1 MKTYIVT
8 GCAGMI
14 GWRVTELLISN
25 GANVLGIDDLNQ
37 AYDNRI
43 KIWRLSELK
52 KHPGFEFYESDITQL
67 ETLNA
72 ILDKQSK
79 AKSFD
84 GLIHLAARAGVR
96 QSILD
101 PRDYYSVNLNG
112 TLNLLEACKDL
123 NIAKFVLAST
133 SSIYGDGTSS
143 LSSDNRLSE
152 DLRTDSPISPYAASK
167 KAAEVCAYTF
177 HHLYGID
184 VSVLRYFT
192 VYGPAG
198 RPDMSLFRFVQKI
211 YEGWPITVYGDGTQ
225 SRDFTYVD
233 DIARGT
239 VASLKRLDFEII
251 NLGSGIPIV
260 LLDAIKTIESVI
272 GKKAVI
278 TNEPAHPTDVKETW
292 ADNSKSQVILNR
304 SPQVSFENGIKELV
318 DWYQKNQTWARE
330 LNSVS

>member
-1 MKTYIVT
+1 MKTYLVT

-25 GANVLGIDDLNQ
+25 GVNVVGIDDLNH

-43 KIWRLSELK
+43 KLWRLSQLR
-52 KHPGFEFYESDITQL
+52 KHPGFEFYENDITQL
-67 ETLNA
+67 DQ
-72 ILDKQSK
+72 LDTVFNKKTSSN
-79 AKSFD
+79 SFE

-112 TLNLLEACKDL
+112 TLNMLELCKDL
-123 NIAKFVLAST
+123 NIGKFVLAST
-133 SSIYGDGTSS
+133 SSIYGDGTSL

-152 DLRTDSPISPYAASK
+152 GLRTDSPISPYAASK

-211 YEGWPITVYGDGTQ
+211 FEGWPITVYGDGTQ

-239 VASLKRLDFEII
+239 IASLKQLSFETI

-272 GKKAVI
+272 GKKAMI
-278 TNEPAHPTDVKETW
+278 NNEPAHPTDVKETW
-292 ADNSKSQVILNR
+292 ADNSKAREILDW
-304 SPQVSFENGIKELV
+304 SPQVSFEDGIKELV
-318 DWYQKNQTWARE
+318 DWYQKNQNWARE
-330 LNSVS
+330 LKSVS

>member
-1 MKTYIVT
+1 MKTYLVT

-25 GANVLGIDDLNQ
+25 GVNVVGIDDLNH

-43 KIWRLSELK
+43 KLWRLSQLR
-52 KHPGFEFYESDITQL
+52 KHPEFEFYENDITQL
-67 ETLNA
+67 DQ
-72 ILDKQSK
+72 LDTVFNKKTSSN
-79 AKSFD
+79 SFE

-112 TLNLLEACKDL
+112 TLNMLEFCKDL
-123 NIAKFVLAST
+123 NIGKFVLAST
-133 SSIYGDGTSS
+133 SSIYGDGTSL

-211 YEGWPITVYGDGTQ
+211 FEGWPITVYGDGTQ

-239 VASLKRLDFEII
+239 IASLKQLGFETM

-272 GKKAVI
+272 GKKAEI
-278 TNEPAHPTDVKETW
+278 INEPAHPTDVKETW
-292 ADNSKSQVILNR
+292 ADNSKARETLEWT
-304 SPQVSFENGIKELV
+304 PEVSFEDGIKSLV
-318 DWYQKNQTWARE
+318 DWYEKNQNWARE
-330 LNSVS
+330 LKSVS

>member
-67 ETLNA
+67 DTLNA
-72 ILDKQSK
+72 ILYKQSR

-112 TLNLLEACKDL
+112 TLNLLETCKDL

-272 GKKAVI
+272 GKKAII

-292 ADNSKSQVILNR
+292 ADNSKAQEILNW

>member
-112 TLNLLEACKDL
+112 TLNLLETCKDL

-272 GKKAVI
+272 GKKAII

-292 ADNSKSQVILNR
+292 ADNSKAQEILNW

-318 DWYQKNQTWARE
+318 DWYQKNQTWAHE